1 MRKAISALMLLVGI
15 ALTSIFLPA
24 SASSADKR
32 FDEYGNLTPQASRQ
46 FFEKIKPSL
55 IEAVGDE
62 KYLAEPFPEMYMS
75 SGYFRR
81 HKDIMLFVNPTF
93 GMLTIFTKPT
103 DRPYSVGVTE
113 LFKLVGSPPPDVA
126 PSNLSARYV
135 YFTKYIDLYLN
146 RDGDY
151 PLVMFHDLKDS
162 ERYRDVESNKVFVSD
177 PIMRA
182 ANPDVKACYANFP
195 HEEYNRKINA
205 KLENESVRKQRFIF
219 EPVDLVPLP
228 DGEGLL
234 VLSTNTLRTLFVF
247 VPIKRSQ
254 GRCTFAEP
262 TYGVH
267 NW

>member
-1 MRKAISALMLLVGI
+1 MRKEILALIFLVGV
-15 ALTSIFLPA
+15 ALISTFLPTN
-24 SASSADKR
+24 ASSADKG

-62 KYLAEPFPEMYMS
+62 KYLADPFPEMYMS

-81 HKDIMLFVNPTF
+81 HKGILLFVNPTF
-93 GMLTIFTKPT
+93 GMLTIFTKPS

-113 LFKLVGSPPPDVA
+113 LFKLVGSPPDVE

-135 YFTKYIDLYLN
+135 YFTKYIDLFLN
-146 RDGDY
+146 TYGDY
-151 PLVMFHDLKDS
+151 PLIIAFDLKDS
-162 ERYRDVESNKVFVSD
+162 DRYRDVGSNKVFVSD

-182 ANPDVKACYANFP
+182 ANPDVKACYADFP
-195 HEEYNRKINA
+195 YEAYNKKINE
-205 KLENESVRKQRFIF
+205 KLEQESARKQRFTF

-228 DGEGLL
+228 DDEGLL

>member
-1 MRKAISALMLLVGI
+1 MRKEISALIFLVGV
-15 ALTSIFLPA
+15 ALASTFLPTN
-24 SASSADKR
+24 ASSADKR

-75 SGYFRR
+75 TGYFRR

-93 GMLTIFTKPT
+93 GMLTIFTSPSN
-103 DRPYSVGVTE
+103 RPYSVGVTE
-113 LFKLVGSPPPDVA
+113 LFKLVGRPPDVD
-126 PSNLSARYV
+126 PSNLSARFV
-135 YFTKYIDLYLN
+135 YFTKYIDIYLKTY
-146 RDGDY
+146 GEY
-151 PLVMFHDLKDS
+151 PLVIDLDMKDS
-162 ERYRDVESNKVFVSD
+162 GRYRDVESNKVFVSD

-182 ANPDVKACYANFP
+182 ANPDVKACYAEFP
-195 HEEYNRKINA
+195 YEEYNAKINA
-205 KLENESVRKQRFIF
+205 KLENESARKQSFSF

-228 DGEGLL
+228 DDAGLL
-234 VLSTNTLRTLFVF
+234 VLSSDRIRSLFVF
-247 VPIKRSQ
+247 VPIERSQ